1 MTLKTIGLSIA
12 ALSAV
17 SFAFLVQAAPA
28 PGVRVDITSPADHG
42 SVAWNTQAPYA
53 VTATHDGKSTKY
65 GELPA
70 NAVVLR
76 ASYVA
81 DTTKPG
87 TAAAIDEGVV
97 QISQSNCMGC
107 HDFAASSGGPSFAA
121 IAKRYAGR
129 GGAAATLAGHI
140 RGGSSGAWGSG
151 AMPPHPDLAPA
162 QATAIAQWI
171 VAHGNDPAVHY
182 SVGKSGSFRMTAP
195 GKPGPRAGV
204 VLSAF
209 YTGPLKPGEPRA
221 AVGRD
226 TVIVSG
232 S

>member
-12 ALSAV
+12 ALSAG
-17 SFAFLVQAAPA
+17 SSALLVQAATV
-28 PGVRVDITSPADHG
+28 PGLRVDITSPAVHG
-42 SVAWNTQAPYA
+42 TVPWNTQAPYA

-76 ASYVA
+76 VSYVA
-81 DTTKPG
+81 DTTKPA
-87 TAAAIDEGVV
+87 TAAAIDAGVV

-107 HDFAASSGGPSFAA
+107 HDFAANSAGPSFAA
-121 IAKRYAGR
+121 IAKRYAGH
-129 GGAAATLAGHI
+129 GGAAATLASRI
-140 RGGSSGAWGSG
+140 LGGSHGAWGSG
-151 AMPPHPDLAPA
+151 VMPPHPDLSPA

-171 VAHGNDPAVHY
+171 IVHGNDSAVQY
-182 SVGKSGSFRMTAP
+182 SVGKSGSFRMVAP
-195 GKPGPRAGV
+195 SKPGPRAGV
-204 VLSAF
+204 ILSAF
-209 YTGPLKPGEPRA
+209 YTGPLKPGEART